1 MLKAVGGYGRYKR
14 GECRNEQFRERGN
27 KCPKSGRGVLKPL
40 PENETAARFIVCR
53 RGGNTLIRLIF
64 VIFPL

>member
-53 RGGNTLIRLIF
+53 RGG
-64 VIFPL
+64 